1 MEPIFEAVLAD
12 TGRNGITVAG
22 RINSQALRDALAAG
36 QL

>member
-1 MEPIFEAVLAD
+1 VHDVQCKA
-12 TGRNGITVAG
+12 NGITVAD

>member
-1 MEPIFEAVLAD
+1 VS
-12 TGRNGITVAG
+12 GYGVTVVG